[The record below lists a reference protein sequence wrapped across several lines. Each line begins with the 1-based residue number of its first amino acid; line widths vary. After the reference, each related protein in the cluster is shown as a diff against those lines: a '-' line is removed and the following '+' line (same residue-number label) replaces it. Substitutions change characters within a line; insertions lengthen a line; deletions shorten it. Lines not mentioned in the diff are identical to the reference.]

1 MDLSTSSIGALLKNS
16 KYKFELRKDYQSAFV
31 LKGFDYDKWTPT
43 PNQLLADSRISSGAR
58 DLWSLLQALGDEKG
72 HSYYGQKKLA
82 RFFNKTIRT
91 IQRHQTQLSKHG
103 WLTVEPGT
111 EYRSNNY
118 YVIWPPGS
126 TNPKWKSYMKKERIR

>member
-1 MDLSTSSIGALLKNS
+1 MDTGFTSLGAELNKD
-16 KYKFELRKDYQSAFV
+16 KYKVELRKDYKSAFI

-43 PNQLLADSRISSGAR
+43 PNQLLADSRISGGAR

-82 RFFNKTIRT
+82 SFFNKTIRT
-91 IQRHQTQLSKHG
+91 IQRYQTQLSKHG
-103 WLTVEPGT
+103 WLIVESGT

-118 YVIWPPGS
+118 HVIWPPGS
-126 TNPKWKSYMKKERIR
+126 INPKWKSYMKKQKIR

>member
-1 MDLSTSSIGALLKNS
+1 MNTGFTSLSTELNKD
-16 KYKFELRKDYQSAFV
+16 KYKLELRKDYKSAFI
-31 LKGFDYDKWTPT
+31 LKGFDYEKWTPI
-43 PNQLLADSRISSGAR
+43 PNQLLVDSRISSGAKCF
-58 DLWSLLQALGDEKG
+58 WQLLQALGDEKG

-82 RFFNKTIRT
+82 KFFNKTIRT
-91 IQRHQTQLSKHG
+91 IQRYQVQLSKYG

-118 YVIWPPGS
+118 YVIWPPGN